1 MQAQTNV
8 MVVAFVA
15 VCLAIDLLPRYGPP
29 EFRYTG
35 SDPTT
40 MVWNLG
46 WPLALAIYD
55 PRSGLHMGPCVY
67 LVPPAQLL
75 ILVVARV
82 LVAAVGWAVGSA
94 RSSWRGRLH
103 PGRDA

>member
-1 MQAQTNV
+1 MRAQTKAIA
-8 MVVAFVA
+8 VAFVA
-15 VCLAIDLLPRYGPP
+15 VCLAIDLLPHSGHP

-40 MVWNLG
+40 IVWNLG
-46 WPLALAIYD
+46 WPLALALYD
-55 PRSGLHMGPCVY
+55 PRSGLHIGPFAY

-75 ILVVARV
+75 ILVVAKV
-82 LVAAVGWAVGSA
+82 LVVVVRWAVVWPRFS
-94 RSSWRGRLH
+94 RRGRLY